1 MSMQVPE
8 HLLRKSACSMPDPL
22 LIESLAGRNADD
34 ERRAAQ
40 TARRRVAGKLVNEQ
54 EQKCEKRRK
63 RAIALMVSLGVLILL
78 SPAIWNSVEDLIED
92 GHFGDLGSQFKLLFL
107 LLFPALLAALIAG
120 WRSGQ
125 DAPQGKRNT

>member
-1 MSMQVPE
+1 MSTPLPE
-8 HLLRKSACSMPDPL
+8 HLLRHTAGSAPDPL
-22 LIESLAGRNADD
+22 LIQSLAGRNADD
-34 ERRAAQ
+34 ERLAAQ
-40 TARRRVAGKLVNEQ
+40 TARRRVAGKLLSEQ

-63 RAIALMVSLGVLILL
+63 RAIAVMVSLGVLILL
-78 SPAIWNSVEDLIED
+78 SPAIWNSAEDLIED

-125 DAPQGKRNT
+125 NAPQGKRNL